1 MIVPRIPGLL
11 SLNSFSVALNDP
23 RMAKPIGADKE
34 RKSRNLDEALGAE
47 ITRLRI
53 RQRWT
58 QQKLSEIA
66 GYDESYIRQL
76 ERGTK
81 SATVRTLSNLAS
93 AFSLRASVLLSVAEK
108 RLKAT

>member
-1 MIVPRIPGLL
+1 
-11 SLNSFSVALNDP
+11 
-23 RMAKPIGADKE
+23 MAKPIGADKE

-58 QQKLSEIA
+58 QQKFSEIA

-81 SATVRTLSNLAS
+81 SATVRTLSNIAS
-93 AFSLRASVLLSVAEK
+93 AFSLRASVLLSAAEK
-108 RLKAT
+108 RLKAA